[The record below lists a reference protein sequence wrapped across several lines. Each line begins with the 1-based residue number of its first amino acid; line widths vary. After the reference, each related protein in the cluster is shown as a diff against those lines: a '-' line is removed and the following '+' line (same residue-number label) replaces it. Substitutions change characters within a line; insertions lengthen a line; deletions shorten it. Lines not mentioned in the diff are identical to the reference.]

1 MRFGSAAGVGGS
13 AGRMERE
20 KSVLAVRR
28 TREEGKKRR
37 EVTEERWVFLAMLYA
52 VGEEVE
58 TR

>member
-1 MRFGSAAGVGGS
+1 MRFGSGEGVGGS

-37 EVTEERWVFLAMLYA
+37 EVTEER
-52 VGEEVE
+52 
-58 TR
+58 